1 MIANNV
7 RLEAKLNDDIHPP
20 QSSGQ
25 LLVSSGLVVTNMFF
39 SQANSV
45 VANMILFTDKD
56 DTILAG
62 YMVNT

>member
-7 RLEAKLNDDIHPP
+7 RLEAKLNDDIYPP

-45 VANMILFTDKD
+45 VANMILFTEND
-56 DTILAG
+56 DTMRAG
-62 YMVNT
+62 YVVTT

>member
-7 RLEAKLNDDIHPP
+7 RLEAKLNDDIYPP

>member
-39 SQANSV
+39 SQANSE
-45 VANMILFTDKD
+45 VANMILFTHND
-56 DTILAG
+56 DTMRAG
-62 YMVNT
+62 YAVTT